1 VELYNNQSDMKQ
13 TIDIMKHTNIFSV
26 VDMGKKDINNF
37 FLEYVNDG
45 NWEEHSFIIFDK
57 YKSKKKVMLDIGGW
71 IGVTPMY
78 CSFDYKSVYAFE
90 IDKEAITRFKA
101 NVDVNPKMVNI
112 HIIEKG
118 ISSYTG
124 KGSLSTKGKFG
135 DSESLVIEL
144 QEGNE
149 EALSQFQK
157 DIIEVDLITIE
168 DAINKY
174 NIPVKDIGLIKM
186 DIEGAESIVI
196 PAMETFLMNNKPP
209 LYLSLHHHL
218 IEANRMDE
226 ILTIL
231 FNIYPNRKIYDMNGY
246 IMEVTKTMIINEKL
260 SDCVFS
266 NEVGIV

>member
-1 VELYNNQSDMKQ
+1 MKQ

-37 FLEYVNDG
+37 FLEYVNNG

-90 IDKEAITRFKA
+90 IDNEALKRFKL
-101 NVDVNPKMVNI
+101 NVSVNPQMNNI

-118 ISSYTG
+118 ISSFSG
-124 KGSLSTKGKFG
+124 KGKLSTKGQFG
-135 DSESLVIEL
+135 DSESLVVEL
-144 QEGNE
+144 QEANE
-149 EALSQFQK
+149 ETLSQFQK
-157 DIIEVDLITIE
+157 KIIEVDLITIE
-168 DAINKY
+168 DAIKEY
-174 NIPVKDIGLIKM
+174 NIPVQDIGLIKM
-186 DIEGAESIVI
+186 DIEGAESVVI

-209 LYLSLHHHL
+209 FYLSLHHHL

-231 FNIYPNRKIYDMNGY
+231 FNIYPNRKVYNMHGDI
-246 IMEVTKTMIINEKL
+246 IEVTKTMIINEKL
-260 SDCVFS
+260 MDCVFS
-266 NEVGIV
+266 NDFNVA